1 MPAPSKAILN
11 WRASTLALACALPA
25 AHALAA
31 DITPSGPA
39 VPENLLRIELRL
51 DAPLSAPLDMQRVAL
66 FDANGAQIPDALLD
80 LPLPSRDGLGL
91 TLLLHPGR
99 IKTGVGPNV
108 ALGLALQ
115 AGQTVTLKIDDPQL
129 GAPLQR
135 RWLVGAA
142 LRQPLDPQSWQL
154 HLPRAGSRAP
164 LRVAMPAALDGAGAG
179 LIAVAGPDGQRLAGK
194 AVLADG
200 ETEWRFTPSS
210 RWRAGNY
217 LLRIHPSLE
226 DPQGNR
232 ICSAFE
238 QAAQSRE
245 ACRDEGTQ
253 AFKIF

>member
-1 MPAPSKAILN
+1 
-11 WRASTLALACALPA
+11 
-25 AHALAA
+25 
-31 DITPSGPA
+31 
-39 VPENLLRIELRL
+39 
-51 DAPLSAPLDMQRVAL
+51 
-66 FDANGAQIPDALLD
+66 
-80 LPLPSRDGLGL
+80 
-91 TLLLHPGR
+91 
-99 IKTGVGPNV
+99 
-108 ALGLALQ
+108 
-115 AGQTVTLKIDDPQL
+115 
-129 GAPLQR
+129 
-135 RWLVGAA
+135 
-142 LRQPLDPQSWQL
+142 
-154 HLPRAGSRAP
+154 
-164 LRVAMPAALDGAGAG
+164 MPAALDGAGAG